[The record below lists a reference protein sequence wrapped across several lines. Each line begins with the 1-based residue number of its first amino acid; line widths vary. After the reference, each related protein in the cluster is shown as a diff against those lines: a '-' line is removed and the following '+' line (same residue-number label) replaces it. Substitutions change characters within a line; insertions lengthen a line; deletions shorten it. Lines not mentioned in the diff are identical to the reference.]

1 MSAQENNGLATLP
14 KAHHGQCGDC
24 RHWLADPAALEQ
36 RMAGM
41 RSFGSAYSA
50 VIAASRLCT
59 RHDCWSAESDTC
71 NRFAGH
77 ALHQHYP
84 SHPERL

>member
-1 MSAQENNGLATLP
+1 MSAQRNRGLAAQP
-14 KAHHGQCGDC
+14 VAHHGLCGDC
-24 RHWLADPAALEQ
+24 RHWLADPAALEE

-59 RHDCWSAESDTC
+59 RHDCWSAQEDTC
-71 NRFAGH
+71 DHFEGR
-77 ALHQHYP
+77 
-84 SHPERL
+84 